1 MDMVLGLFAFP
12 VLLGIPMGYAWAQAK
27 LLRRWAGAWRLAAGL
42 PLRGWA
48 IWAGNFARDV
58 TRDPTSHN
66 LFPFE
71 VLIGAGMALLY
82 LGGLAVLRR
91 LTLGRRQV
99 AARAEARPVRLV
111 IASFGRRM

>member
-1 MDMVLGLFAFP
+1 MDTVLGLLGLPLLLAAP
-12 VLLGIPMGYAWAQAK
+12 VVYALVQIRA
-27 LLRRWAGAWRLAAGL
+27 LRRWAGAWRIAAGL
-42 PLRGWA
+42 PLLGWG
-48 IWAGNFARDV
+48 IWGGNFARDV

-91 LTLGRRQV
+91 LTLG
-99 AARAEARPVRLV
+99 PTP
-111 IASFGRRM
+111 GRGQG

>member
-1 MDMVLGLFAFP
+1 MDTVLGLFAFP
-12 VLLGIPMGYAWAQAK
+12 VLLGIPIGYAWAQAK

-42 PLRGWA
+42 PLLGWA
-48 IWAGNFARDV
+48 IWVGNFACDV

-91 LTLGRRQV
+91 LTMGQAPGRGQ
-99 AARAEARPVRLV
+99 
-111 IASFGRRM
+111 G